1 MKFLLSLLSIDS
13 FKKFCREIIQRQTPT
28 KGHSNK
34 QDKSPHG
41 GTLLFPFAP
50 CRRMGQRA
58 AVRNYLY
65 PVSPF
70 SSIPVP
76 SPASPAFQP
85 GQDLS
90 DGAGMLLSRPFIDF
104 TLKKPH

>member
-58 AVRNYLY
+58 AVRNNLCFAAQLNTGF
-65 PVSPF
+65 VSRLPC
-70 SSIPVP
+70 
-76 SPASPAFQP
+76 
-85 GQDLS
+85 LS
-90 DGAGMLLSRPFIDF
+90 AGTGLVRRGGNAIEQTFY
-104 TLKKPH
+104 